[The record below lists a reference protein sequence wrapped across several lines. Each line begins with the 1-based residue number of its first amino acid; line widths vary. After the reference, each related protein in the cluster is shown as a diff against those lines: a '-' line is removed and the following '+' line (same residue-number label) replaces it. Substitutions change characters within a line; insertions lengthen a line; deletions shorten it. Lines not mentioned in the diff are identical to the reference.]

1 MSTTKPACLFLA
13 LAYGHCMK
21 ITLPPEILEQFK
33 KAGKRGGKSKS
44 AVKQAA
50 AKANGLKGGRPKKK

>member
-1 MSTTKPACLFLA
+1 
-13 LAYGHCMK
+13 MK